1 MVSVFLVVANIGLSL
16 QEVEPPS
23 HREVQN
29 LDIDNTDH
37 SNLEVLAQNNKAS
50 KMDS

>member
-23 HREVQN
+23 HMAAQN
-29 LDIDNTDH
+29 SDIDNTDH
-37 SNLEVLAQNNKAS
+37 SSLEVLAQNNKAS